1 LSASV
6 SSYIAGSVEI
16 SAVDSG
22 VSAVNTALNSIP
34 SSKAHL
40 AAQDAWYKSLNT
52 LTLEVSLLASA
63 NYRTFAP
70 GTAAILK
77 GFATGITSSATDK
90 DQIKTYDVIMGVI
103 TNDAAGDVIR
113 AAISESINRSKLQS
127 VGIVSSSDPQPS
139 MAIVQA
145 KNQNIPISTYL
156 KQNK

>member
-1 LSASV
+1 
-6 SSYIAGSVEI
+6 
-16 SAVDSG
+16 
-22 VSAVNTALNSIP
+22 
-34 SSKAHL
+34 
-40 AAQDAWYKSLNT
+40 
-52 LTLEVSLLASA
+52 
-63 NYRTFAP
+63 
-70 GTAAILK
+70 
-77 GFATGITSSATDK
+77 
-90 DQIKTYDVIMGVI
+90 MGVI

>member
-1 LSASV
+1 MKKMISV
-6 SSYIAGSVEI
+6 I
-16 SAVDSG
+16 
-22 VSAVNTALNSIP
+22 VSMLALTVMAPGHAEVNP

-139 MAIVQA
+139 MAIIQA